1 MVWCVV
7 WCRVGWG
14 GGPLPAIRHPEAKR
28 GVVQDVAAEV
38 AVDEIGCRDLPPWRN
53 SGSAAFRGGG
63 GLLAVAFDRAGDG
76 FQKLLYAW
84 EEGNGRSQDG
94 ERKERWIVGKFE
106 RTDGKDRR
114 GEVE

>member
-1 MVWCVV
+1 MWCVV

-53 SGSAAFRGGG
+53 SAAFRGGG
-63 GLLAVAFDRAGDG
+63 GLLAVAFERAGDG
-76 FQKLLYAW
+76 FQKAILYA
-84 EEGNGRSQDG
+84 GVGSR
-94 ERKERWIVGKFE
+94 ERRKP
-106 RTDGKDRR
+106 RR
-114 GEVE
+114 GEKGAVDSGEV